1 MIAAELPDAVHRL
14 SAFFIF
20 AVGIGMV
27 AVHTALAAVAARQ
40 ASRRRRSAM
49 LVSGS
54 VGTYLALWFGLAL
67 ALGDRANFPLGHEG
81 SRLWLSLL
89 VGFGP
94 MFLGIAI
101 LFGSRA
107 IRQLNSAMPS
117 HWLIWA
123 QTYRMAGL
131 MFLFPFLY
139 YGVVPAAF
147 AIPAALGDFL
157 AGAFAPLVGLAVM
170 RQKPHAIRWA
180 TAWNLFGMLDL
191 IVAPAAAVLSHA
203 QLIGLYPLSLIPLF
217 IGPPLGLL
225 THVYSL
231 RNLATLPASSVA
243 SASRTSEDR
252 RDAATD
258 AAFRT
263 T

>member
-1 MIAAELPDAVHRL
+1 MTGPELPDLVYRVTA
-14 SAFFIF
+14 IF
-20 AVGIGMV
+20 LFALGIGMV
-27 AVHTALAAVAARQ
+27 AVHTTLAAAATQRTAQ
-40 ASRRRRSAM
+40 RPRTVI
-49 LVSGS
+49 LVSGA
-54 VGTYLALWFGLAL
+54 VGAYLALWLGLAL
-67 ALGDRANFPLGHEG
+67 VLGDRANFPLHDEA
-81 SRLWLSLL
+81 SRLLFSLL

-94 MFLGIAI
+94 MVLAMAI

-107 IRQLNSAMPS
+107 VRQLNSAMPS

-139 YGVVPAAF
+139 YGVVPASF
-147 AIPAALGDFL
+147 AVPAAVGDFVT
-157 AGAFAPLVGLAVM
+157 GALAPLVGLAVL
-170 RQKPHAIRWA
+170 RQRPNAIRWA
-180 TAWNLFGMLDL
+180 IAWNFFGILDL
-191 IVAPAAAVLSHA
+191 LVAPASAVLSGA
-203 QLIGLYPLSLIPLF
+203 QVLGLFPLSLVPLF

-231 RNLATLPASSVA
+231 RNLALSSSAAA
-243 SASRTSEDR
+243 SASPSPDDRT
-252 RDAATD
+252 DAAIG